1 MAYSQSLNELIS
13 LLSKLPGV
21 GRKSAQRIAYHIV
34 TSDRTVASSLSEAII
49 NAKDKTNYCKICN
62 DMTEDEICPICAS
75 EKRDK
80 SIICVVAE
88 PKDVMAIEK
97 TKEYKGLYHVLGG
110 LISPMDGIGPED
122 ISVAKLIGRIN
133 SEVEEVILATGLNV
147 EGETTAMYIARML
160 SPLGVR
166 TSRIAMGIPA
176 GSELEYADEA
186 TIANALEGR
195 REI

>member
-1 MAYSQSLNELIS
+1 MAYSQSLNDLIS
-13 LLSKLPGV
+13 ALSKLPGV

-34 TSDRTVASSLSEAII
+34 TSEKDYAKSLADAII
-49 NAKDKTNYCKICN
+49 TAREKTNYCVVCN
-62 DMTEDEICPICAS
+62 DMTEDEICPICQS
-75 EKRDK
+75 PKRDR
-80 SIICVVAE
+80 SLICVVAE
-88 PKDVMAIEK
+88 PKDVLAIEK

-122 ISVAKLIGRIN
+122 ISISKLISRITP
-133 SEVEEVILATGLNV
+133 EVSEVILATGLNV
-147 EGETTAMYIARML
+147 EGETTAMYIARIL
-160 SPLGVR
+160 SPLGVK

>member
-13 LLSKLPGV
+13 ALSKLPGV

-34 TSDRTVASSLSEAII
+34 TSEKDYVKSLADAIML
-49 NAKDKTNYCKICN
+49 ARERTNYCAVCN
-62 DMTEDEICPICAS
+62 DMTEDEICPICLS
-75 EKRDK
+75 PKRDR
-80 SIICVVAE
+80 SVICVVAE
-88 PKDVMAIEK
+88 PKDVLAIEK

-122 ISVAKLIGRIN
+122 ISVSKLIGRITP
-133 SEVEEVILATGLNV
+133 EVTEVILATGLNV

-160 SPLGVR
+160 SPLGVK

>member
-13 LLSKLPGV
+13 ALSKLPGV
-21 GRKSAQRIAYHIV
+21 GRKSAQRIAHHIV
-34 TSDRTVASSLSEAII
+34 TSDKDYVRALTDAIT
-49 NAKDKTNYCKICN
+49 NAKEKTNYCSVCN

-75 EKRDK
+75 VKRDR
-80 SIICVVAE
+80 SLICVVAE

-110 LISPMDGIGPED
+110 LISPMDGVGPED
-122 ISVAKLIGRIN
+122 ISIAKLISRI
-133 SEVEEVILATGLNV
+133 SPEVEEVILATGLNV

-160 SPLGVR
+160 SPLGVK

>member
-1 MAYSQSLNELIS
+1 MAYSQSLNELIN

-34 TSDRTVASSLSEAII
+34 TSDREIAASLSEAII

-62 DMTEDEICPICAS
+62 DMTEDEICPVCAS
-75 EKRDK
+75 DKRDR
-80 SIICVVAE
+80 SVICVVAE

-133 SEVEEVILATGLNV
+133 SEVKEVILATGLNV

-160 SPLGVR
+160 SPLGVK

>member
-13 LLSKLPGV
+13 ALSKLPGV

-34 TSDRTVASSLSEAII
+34 TSDKDYVQALSDAII
-49 NAKDKTNYCKICN
+49 NAKTKTNYCTVCN
-62 DMTEDEICPICAS
+62 DMTEDEVCPICS
-75 EKRDK
+75 SVKRDR
-80 SIICVVAE
+80 SMICVVAE

-110 LISPMDGIGPED
+110 LISPMDGVGPED
-122 ISVAKLIGRIN
+122 ISIAKLISRI
-133 SEVEEVILATGLNV
+133 SPEVEEVILATGLNV

-160 SPLGVR
+160 SPLGVK

>member
-13 LLSKLPGV
+13 ALSKLPGV

-34 TSDRTVASSLSEAII
+34 TSGREVAVNLSEAII

-75 EKRDK
+75 EKRDR
-80 SIICVVAE
+80 SVICVVAE
-88 PKDVMAIEK
+88 AKDVTAIEK

-110 LISPMDGIGPED
+110 LISPMDGIGPDD
-122 ISVAKLIGRIN
+122 ISIAKLIGRLTG
-133 SEVEEVILATGLNV
+133 EVKEVILATGLNV

-160 SPLGVR
+160 SPLGVK

>member
-1 MAYSQSLNELIS
+1 MAYSQSLNELIN

-21 GRKSAQRIAYHIV
+21 GKKSAQRIAYHIV
-34 TSDRTVASSLSEAII
+34 TSDRSIASSLSEAII

-62 DMTEDEICPICAS
+62 DMTEDEICPVCSS
-75 EKRDK
+75 EKRDR

-97 TKEYKGLYHVLGG
+97 TREYKGLYHVLGG

-122 ISVAKLIGRIN
+122 ISITKLISRLTG
-133 SEVEEVILATGLNV
+133 EVEEVILATGLNV

-160 SPLGVR
+160 SPLGVK

>member
-13 LLSKLPGV
+13 ALSKLPGV

-34 TSDRTVASSLSEAII
+34 TSGREVAVNLSEAII

-75 EKRDK
+75 EKRDR
-80 SIICVVAE
+80 SVICVVAE
-88 PKDVMAIEK
+88 AKDVTAIEK

-122 ISVAKLIGRIN
+122 ISIAKLIGRLTG
-133 SEVEEVILATGLNV
+133 EVKEVILATGLNV

-160 SPLGVR
+160 SPLGVK

>member
-1 MAYSQSLNELIS
+1 MAYSQSLNDLIS
-13 LLSKLPGV
+13 ALSKLPGV

-34 TSDRTVASSLSEAII
+34 TSEKDYAKSLADAII
-49 NAKDKTNYCKICN
+49 TAREKTNYCTVCN
-62 DMTEDEICPICAS
+62 DMTEDEICPICQS
-75 EKRDK
+75 PKRDR
-80 SIICVVAE
+80 SLICVVAE
-88 PKDVMAIEK
+88 PKDVLAIEK

-122 ISVAKLIGRIN
+122 ISIAKLISRITP
-133 SEVEEVILATGLNV
+133 EVSEVILATGLNV
-147 EGETTAMYIARML
+147 EGETTAMYIARIL
-160 SPLGVR
+160 SPLGVK